1 MCANVD
7 NAVKDV
13 GKFASKNWKMA
24 LGIGIPGTALLPNL
38 TPWKGSKPG

>member
-13 GKFASKNWKMA
+13 GKFASKNWKTA
-24 LGIGIPGTALLPNL
+24 LGIGLGNYLPNL
-38 TPWKGSKPG
+38 TPWKGNKPI